1 MQIKSAC
8 NLYDIHHFVFIQKS
22 RKFNKMKNLMNKIKI
37 VYIYI
42 YVSDFTERYYCG
54 GVSVEFAFR
63 KRSNFMKKQCKKF
76 IAVVMT
82 LIMMAGITGGLGMG
96 SLFALID
103 TYAAEAFSPEQKID
117 EYIMKDENGNP
128 VSGDGWALYTDE
140 ELVITGDVAAAED
153 GKMPWDEYLDE
164 IKQVSVMDGVTA
176 IPDGAFKG
184 IGIDKIYIPA
194 SVKSISKNAFDL
206 NENGI
211 VTGLTAVYFGG
222 TKDAWDGMNTGIT
235 IRVYSG
241 HMHEDGSPKNAK
253 KADCDGGYEGDCYCK
268 NCGALSKQGKILDE
282 AHDWGELQ
290 PLEGKDHENH
300 TEGTR
305 DWAKTC
311 KKCGRV
317 SDPEPQ
323 ADPDIHKAYEIIIP
337 SEKECGEEGAKY
349 TVMCSYCEK
358 SLRTVDATEHNFGE
372 EKTREATCTESGEI
386 YQECAYCAKK
396 ETIDTIPA
404 LGHNMKEGVNP
415 PTCEKAGEKYN
426 KCTRED
432 CGYIEWSE
440 AIPVHTLGYYETEYK
455 TDSEATC
462 SETGSK
468 ILICKKCREP
478 IVDADGNQ
486 ITQTLQKNPDNHIH
500 KKTEIKEATCTE
512 DGYEKVVCNDCGKT
526 LSNTS
531 KASTGHNYELEIAKS
546 CIEGGGTAVKKCTVC
561 GATREIEVPAR
572 SEHDLETVN
581 VSATCTEKGYTYQR
595 CKVEGCGYE
604 SEHIETTA
612 ALDHDLKHK
621 TEPATCTEDGREYD
635 YCTRCKE
642 EFDEWAIPKL
652 NHKNAEWRV
661 KTKATCTGN
670 GEEEYYC
677 PDCKEILGTR
687 IINKLGHDWE
697 ETTYKPNCEK
707 EGYKEY
713 KCTRCEKTEKGEI
726 TPALGHDWDYENAV
740 CTWSE
745 DSSAYTAKL
754 TCKRDCGITK
764 PVSAKI
770 DVTTVSDPTCTVDGK
785 KKVTATFDEQ
795 DLAQKGDEKYI
806 PIPATGHNWDYE
818 NAEYNWNDDYSAC
831 VATVKCKN
839 DNCTQKYTIDGTVT
853 SKVTKAA
860 TCTETGTTK
869 YTAAFENEQL
879 KTQTES
885 VETKALGHDFTKS
898 DHKDATCTEAGYDR
912 IICSRCSEVKPE
924 SEQPIQAKDHDWDYE
939 NAEYNWNDDYSACVA
954 TVKCK
959 NDNCTQKYTIDGTVT
974 SKVTKAA
981 TCTEKGEKEFT
992 AVFAN
997 KELKKQTK
1005 VIPTDTKEHTPKAAV
1020 NENEIPATCSKAGSY
1035 DSVVYCSEC
1044 GKEIS
1049 RVPKT
1054 TTIIKN
1060 SHSDIGEDG
1069 ICDECGCLTN
1079 TKIHIPKDTEIS
1091 YYSNVDITATVDNL
1105 PKDYRFVVNDTDTT
1119 DNIDYESAD
1128 GKSLNWEMSI
1138 VKNTR
1143 TLEFEVIGSDNT
1155 VAKDENGNA
1164 LKGTCKISVKTGFFS
1179 RLIGVIRYIFGRT
1192 KTEVIKP

>member
-1 MQIKSAC
+1 M
-8 NLYDIHHFVFIQKS
+8 
-22 RKFNKMKNLMNKIKI
+22 

-63 KRSNFMKKQCKKF
+63 KRSYFMKKTCKKF

-117 EYIMKDENGNP
+117 ENIMKDENGNP
-128 VSGDGWALYTDE
+128 VSGDGWALYKDE

-153 GKMPWDEYLDE
+153 VKMPWDEYLDE

-184 IGIDKIYIPA
+184 IGIEKIYIPA
-194 SVKSISKNAFDL
+194 SVESISKNAFNL

-211 VTGLTAVYFGG
+211 VIGVTAIYFGG

-290 PLEGKDHENH
+290 PLEGKGHENH
-300 TEGTR
+300 TEETR

-337 SEKECGEEGAKY
+337 SEKECGEEGAEY

-358 SLRTVDATEHNFGE
+358 LLRTVTATEHNFGE

-396 ETIDTIPA
+396 EIINTIPA
-404 LGHNMKEGVNP
+404 LGHDMKEGVNP

-426 KCTRED
+426 KCTREG
-432 CGYIEWSE
+432 CEFIEWSE

-455 TDSEATC
+455 TDPKATC

-486 ITQTLQKNPDNHIH
+486 ITQILQINPDNHIH

-512 DGYEKVVCNDCGKT
+512 DGYEKVVCNDCGKV
-526 LSNTS
+526 LSNTP
-531 KASTGHNYELEIAKS
+531 KASTGHNYELEKAKS

-581 VSATCTEKGYTYQR
+581 RSATCTEKGYTYQR

-604 SEHIETTA
+604 SVHIETTA
-612 ALDHDLKHK
+612 ALGHDLKHE
-621 TEPATCTEDGREYD
+621 TDPATCTEDGREYD
-635 YCTRCKE
+635 YCNRCKE
-642 EFDEWAIPKL
+642 EFNVKTLPKI
-652 NHKNAEWRV
+652 NHANADWRV
-661 KTKATCTGN
+661 KKEATCTEN

-677 PDCKEILGTR
+677 PDCKTILDTR
-687 IINKLGHDWE
+687 TISKLGHDWE
-697 ETTYKPNCEK
+697 ETTYKPTCEK

-726 TPALGHDWDYENAV
+726 TPALGHDWDYENAA
-740 CTWSE
+740 CAWNE
-745 DSSAYTAKL
+745 NNSAYTATL
-754 TCKRDCGITK
+754 TCKRESNHTK
-764 PVSAKI
+764 TVSAKI
-770 DVTTVSDPTCTVDGK
+770 NEVTVSDPTCTVDGK

-806 PIPATGHNWDYE
+806 PILATGHNWDYE
-818 NAEYNWNDDYSAC
+818 NAEYNWNDDYSAYA
-831 VATVKCKN
+831 VVKCN
-839 DNCTQKYTIDGTVT
+839 NENCTKKEKINGTVT
-853 SKVTKAA
+853 PKVTKEA
-860 TCTETGTTK
+860 TCTETGTTE
-869 YTAAFENEQL
+869 YTTEFENKLL
-879 KTQTES
+879 KAQTKPI
-885 VETKALGHDFTKS
+885 ETAALGHDIKKHDAKPSTCKEHGWNAYDTCSRCNYTTKKELPLAEHTS
-898 DHKDATCTEAGYDR
+898 GSTEIVPGEHATCTKDGFHYEVVKCTVCGDELSRDR
-912 IICSRCSEVKPE
+912 I
-924 SEQPIQAKDHDWDYE
+924 
-939 NAEYNWNDDYSACVA
+939 
-954 TVKCK
+954 
-959 NDNCTQKYTIDGTVT
+959 
-974 SKVTKAA
+974 
-981 TCTEKGEKEFT
+981 
-992 AVFAN
+992 
-997 KELKKQTK
+997 
-1005 VIPTDTKEHTPKAAV
+1005 TD
-1020 NENEIPATCSKAGSY
+1020 
-1035 DSVVYCSEC
+1035 
-1044 GKEIS
+1044 
-1049 RVPKT
+1049 PKT
-1054 TTIIKN
+1054 PHRID
-1060 SHSDIGEDG
+1060 SYGVCLD
-1069 ICDECGCLTN
+1069 CGRLTN

-1091 YYSNVDITATVDNL
+1091 YYSNVNISATVDNL
-1105 PKDYRFVVNDTDTT
+1105 PNGYKFIANNPNTEGS
-1119 DNIDYESAD
+1119 DYEIRD
-1128 GKSLNWEMSI
+1128 GKTLNWEMSS
-1138 VKNTR
+1138 VKDSR
-1143 TLEFEVIGSDNT
+1143 TFEFKVLDADNNI
-1155 VAKDENGNA
+1155 AKDKDGNEI
-1164 LKGTCKISVKTGFFS
+1164 KGTCDIKVKTGFFS